1 MATESPPTRRVILEA
16 AEEVIRR
23 RGMGGATTRAIA
35 ERAGCAEGTIY
46 RHFPDKDTL
55 LCEIIHRSFPGFHQ
69 LMSALPERAGRGT
82 VRATLEEVGRNALVF
97 FRGVIPLVAGP
108 LNDHDLLLQQRR
120 FFVDAHTGPLVTF
133 ATVEAYLRR
142 EQDLG
147 RVSATASPPHV
158 ARLLLGTCFGQ
169 AFVEAIMGDEASL
182 GTDAE
187 FVAASVAALL
197 PGLAPQMAR

>member
-1 MATESPPTRRVILEA
+1 MGTESPSTRRVILEA
-16 AEEVIRR
+16 AEDVIRR

-35 ERAGCAEGTIY
+35 ARAGCAEGTIY

-55 LCEIIHRSFPGFHQ
+55 LCEIIRCSFPEFHE
-69 LMSALPERAGRGT
+69 LMSSLPARAGAGT
-82 VRATLEEVGRNALVF
+82 VRRTLEEVGRHALRF

-120 FFVDAHTGPLVTF
+120 FFADAHTGPLVTF
-133 ATVEAYLRR
+133 ATVEDYVAR

-147 RVSATASPPHV
+147 RVAATASPPHV
-158 ARLLLGTCFGQ
+158 ARLLLGACFVQ

-182 GTDAE
+182 GSDAE
-187 FVAASVAALL
+187 FVAASVDALL
-197 PGLAPQMAR
+197 PGLEP